1 MDSNMYVFLVDDDQ
15 DDRELFQEVI
25 KGIDDSIHLQMFKN
39 ALELMDYLNRDDIVL
54 PQIIFLDLNMP
65 LVSGTESLKQIRSNP
80 RFMDISIAIYSTSSL
95 EKDIE
100 ETFVNGA
107 NIYITKPNDF
117 SILKKTMKNVLN
129 INWQY
134 FGSGM
139 DRKNFFYSV

>member
-1 MDSNMYVFLVDDDQ
+1 MDSYMYVFLVDDDQ
-15 DDRELFQEVI
+15 DDRELFEEVI
-25 KGIDDSIHLQMFKN
+25 KGIDNSIHLQMFKN
-39 ALELMDYLNRDDIVL
+39 ALELMDYLNRDDITL

-117 SILKKTMKNVLN
+117 SILKKTIKNVLN